1 MRDLSQRANFV
12 PEATWLA
19 MGQQPGGL
27 ETPAGTI
34 QGLRLDG
41 KLGAIQNIGVVPA
54 FRGRGIGQSLL
65 RLALRGFRDSG
76 CTEVQ
81 LEVTVHNLGA
91 IRLYESMGFRYTNTV
106 FKVGNIPVTG

>member
-1 MRDLSQRANFV
+1 
-12 PEATWLA
+12 
-19 MGQQPGGL
+19 MGQPPGGL

-41 KLGAIQNIGVVPA
+41 KLGAIQNVGVVPA